1 MKKPT
6 DHNETDGDQIHTFL
20 GLATFLHSQ
29 YSGFENVLFYQDRQG
44 ELLYQVEYVDPFDS
58 SNRGKELRPCPLKER
73 EVERLIKEKVVTD
86 YKRFYNGR

>member
-6 DHNETDGDQIHTFL
+6 GHNETDGDQIHTFL

-29 YSGFENVLFYQDRQG
+29 YSGFETVLFYQDQQG
-44 ELLYQVEYVDPFDS
+44 KLLYEVQYVDPFDS
-58 SNRGKELRPCPLKER
+58 SSGRKELRPCPLEEQ
-73 EVERLIKEKVVTD
+73 EVDRLIREKVVTD